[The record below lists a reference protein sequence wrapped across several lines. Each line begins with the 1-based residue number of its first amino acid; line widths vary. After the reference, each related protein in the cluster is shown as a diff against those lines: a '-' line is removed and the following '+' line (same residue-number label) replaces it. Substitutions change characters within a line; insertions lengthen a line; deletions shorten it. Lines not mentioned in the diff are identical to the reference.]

1 LAGDTIEADGL
12 MMDGMQLTGDG
23 LARQAQVSGTAVA
36 AAQQTLRA
44 PIDCTGIGVHSGR
57 TCRLTLLP
65 APVGT
70 GIVFRRT
77 DLDATIP
84 ARFDHVVDTRLCT
97 VLGLPGR
104 REAIVGTVEHVMA
117 ALHGSGITN
126 AIVEVDGPEVP
137 IHDGSAQSF
146 VFLIDCAGIAVQ
158 NAAAAAIEVRRVVRV
173 EDGEAFVE
181 LRPNPAGMTVA
192 MSIDFPDAAIGK
204 QSLSLR
210 ITTESLRRS
219 LAHAR
224 TFARAAEI
232 EALQEAGLA
241 RGGSLENAVVVDGAR
256 VLNPG
261 GLRCHDEFVRHKML
275 DAVGDLALAGAR
287 LRGRVVAHKSGHAL
301 NNRALHALF
310 ADDANWRLVA
320 DRQPGQPSPALP
332 LGDNG
337 AGLGTWQER
346 RLPVAAAPV

>member
-1 LAGDTIEADGL
+1 
-12 MMDGMQLTGDG
+12 MMDGMQLSREMDV
-23 LARQAQVSGTAVA
+23 APAA

-57 TCRLTLLP
+57 TCRLALLP

-77 DLDATIP
+77 DLDVTIP

-104 REAIVGTVEHVMA
+104 RDATVGTVEHLMA

-126 AIVEVDGPEVP
+126 AIVELDGPEVP

-146 VFLIDCAGIAVQ
+146 TFLIDCAGIAAQ
-158 NAAAAAIEVRRVVRV
+158 NAAAAAIEIRRPVRV
-173 EDGEAFVE
+173 QDGDAFVE
-181 LRPNPAGMTVA
+181 LRPNPAGMTIA

-210 ITTESLRRS
+210 ITADSLRRS
-219 LAHAR
+219 LAPAR

-232 EALQEAGLA
+232 AALRAAGLA
-241 RGGSLENAVVVDGAR
+241 RGGSLENAVVVDGAT

-261 GLRCHDEFVRHKML
+261 GLRMHDEFVRHKML

-287 LRGRVVAHKSGHAL
+287 LRARVVAHKSGHAL
-301 NNRALHALF
+301 NNKVLRALF

-320 DRQPGQPSPALP
+320 DQPPGQPSPALP
-332 LGDNG
+332 LAEGG
-337 AGLGTWQER
+337 AGLPALGTWQER